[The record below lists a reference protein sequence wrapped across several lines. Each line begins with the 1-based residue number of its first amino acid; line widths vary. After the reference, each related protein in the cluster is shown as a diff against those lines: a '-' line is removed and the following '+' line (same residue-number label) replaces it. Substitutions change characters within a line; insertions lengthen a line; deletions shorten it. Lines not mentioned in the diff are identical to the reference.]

1 MHRVVL
7 LWSTHGLYRAAE
19 PRHRRT
25 RFYDRREYT
34 ADEPHADESENTW
47 ARAAGANRRLT
58 LHRQSCYTSS
68 VSEKLIHAI
77 IPVGMLQCNCSILG
91 DAETREAIVVDPGDE
106 VERILEILREHRLNV
121 RAIVSTH
128 THIDHVGGL
137 ARLHA
142 ATKAPVL
149 IHEADLEL
157 YRHLDMQAQFLGMR
171 TPESMRIEDFV
182 KEGDSVRWG
191 GYAARVI
198 HTPGHTPGSISLL
211 VEKGPPSAEAS
222 VQRAR
227 PQAAKASAEAPLR
240 EHAVE
245 AAPSPSR
252 KSGTEPGRLVAGD
265 TLFQGSIGRTDLWGG
280 SMKDILNSIRQKLL
294 SLPDQTLVIP
304 GHGENTTIGTERAE
318 NPYLR

>member
-1 MHRVVL
+1 
-7 LWSTHGLYRAAE
+7 
-19 PRHRRT
+19 
-25 RFYDRREYT
+25 
-34 ADEPHADESENTW
+34 
-47 ARAAGANRRLT
+47 
-58 LHRQSCYTSS
+58 
-68 VSEKLIHAI
+68 VSEKLIHEI
-77 IPVGMLQCNCSILG
+77 IPVGMLQCNCSVLG
-91 DAETREAIVVDPGDE
+91 DPETHEAIVVDPGDE
-106 VERILEILREHRLNV
+106 VERILEILRAQQLNV

-191 GYAARVI
+191 AYAARVI
-198 HTPGHTPGSISLL
+198 HTPGHTPGSIGLL
-211 VEKGPPSAEAS
+211 VERGQPTEQPY
-222 VQRAR
+222 VDRIR
-227 PQAAKASAEAPLR
+227 PQSANASAEAHLHTHLKT
-240 EHAVE
+240 HAGE
-245 AAPSPSR
+245 LAPSR
-252 KSGTEPGRLVAGD
+252 KGALAPGRLVAGD

-280 SMKDILNSIRQKLL
+280 SMKDILRSIREKLL
-294 SLPDQTLVIP
+294 ALPDETLVIP
-304 GHGENTTIGTERAE
+304 GHGDNTTIGAERAE

>member
-1 MHRVVL
+1 VK
-7 LWSTHGLYRAAE
+7 
-19 PRHRRT
+19 
-25 RFYDRREYT
+25 
-34 ADEPHADESENTW
+34 
-47 ARAAGANRRLT
+47 
-58 LHRQSCYTSS
+58 
-68 VSEKLIHAI
+68 EKLIHEI

-91 DAETREAIVVDPGDE
+91 DAETRDAIVVDPGDE
-106 VERILEILREHRLNV
+106 VERILEILREHHLNV

-137 ARLHA
+137 ALLHA
-142 ATKAPVL
+142 ATTAPVL

-211 VEKGPPSAEAS
+211 VEKGQPSE
-222 VQRAR
+222 QPYIDRMR
-227 PQAAKASAEAPLR
+227 PQSAKASAEAHL
-240 EHAVE
+240 HAHLKTHAGE
-245 AAPSPSR
+245 FAPSR
-252 KSGTEPGRLVAGD
+252 KGALAPGRLVAGD

-280 SMKDILNSIRQKLL
+280 SMKDILSSIREKLL
-294 SLPDQTLVIP
+294 ALPDETLVIP
-304 GHGENTTIGTERAE
+304 GHGANTTIGAERAE

>member
-1 MHRVVL
+1 
-7 LWSTHGLYRAAE
+7 
-19 PRHRRT
+19 
-25 RFYDRREYT
+25 
-34 ADEPHADESENTW
+34 
-47 ARAAGANRRLT
+47 
-58 LHRQSCYTSS
+58 
-68 VSEKLIHAI
+68 VSEKLIHEI

-91 DAETREAIVVDPGDE
+91 DPETRDAMVVDPGDE

-137 ARLHA
+137 ALLHA

-211 VEKGPPSAEAS
+211 VEKGQSS
-222 VQRAR
+222 SKQGYLDRAR
-227 PQAAKASAEAPLR
+227 PEPAKASAEAHLQAHLR
-240 EHAVE
+240 GDAGDAVPGSVRG
-245 AAPSPSR
+245 AAT
-252 KSGTEPGRLVAGD
+252 GPGRLVAGD

-280 SMKDILNSIRQKLL
+280 SMKDILNSIREKLL
-294 SLPDQTLVIP
+294 ALPDETLVIP
-304 GHGENTTIGTERAE
+304 GHGENTTIGDERAE

>member
-1 MHRVVL
+1 M
-7 LWSTHGLYRAAE
+7 
-19 PRHRRT
+19 
-25 RFYDRREYT
+25 
-34 ADEPHADESENTW
+34 
-47 ARAAGANRRLT
+47 
-58 LHRQSCYTSS
+58 
-68 VSEKLIHAI
+68 SEKLIHEI

-142 ATKAPVL
+142 ATNAPVL

-211 VEKGPPSAEAS
+211 VESGLPGAGAYVE
-222 VQRAR
+222 RAR
-227 PQAAKASAEAPLR
+227 PQEVKDSAEAHS
-240 EHAVE
+240 HAHMQG
-245 AAPSPSR
+245 AC
-252 KSGTEPGRLVAGD
+252 GRVGA
-265 TLFQGSIGRTDLWGG
+265 GRTRPGG
-280 SMKDILNSIRQKLL
+280 WLRAILYF
-294 SLPDQTLVIP
+294 
-304 GHGENTTIGTERAE
+304 RAASGA
-318 NPYLR
+318 RICGAAR